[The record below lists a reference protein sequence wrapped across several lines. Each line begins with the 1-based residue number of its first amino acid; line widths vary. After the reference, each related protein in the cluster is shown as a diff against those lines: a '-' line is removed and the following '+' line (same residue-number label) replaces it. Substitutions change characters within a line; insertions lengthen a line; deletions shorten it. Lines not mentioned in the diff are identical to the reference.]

1 MLSHGRCSGPLLSP
15 EPALSAR
22 WMPGRRMES
31 EAMFLERYGRH
42 IVLPEIGLEG
52 QRKIMQGKV
61 LVIGAGGLGSPVAYY
76 LAAAGVGVLGI
87 VDCDVVDRSNLQRQ
101 ILHTTEDIGRPKVI
115 SAKEKLN
122 KLNPDICVRTYETQV
137 DASNIGEIIAPYDFV
152 VDGVDNFQTKF
163 LINDACILAGIPFS
177 MGGVLQFVGQTM
189 TVLPGKSACY
199 RCVMGDVSK
208 SAPTCAEKGLL
219 GPVPGITGTIQA
231 TEVLKYLTG
240 TGELLCDNLL
250 IFDAKA
256 MEFMKSPVRRNP
268 DCRAC
273 GAHPE
278 SLVRKGGNGPQ
289 PS

>member
-1 MLSHGRCSGPLLSP
+1 
-15 EPALSAR
+15 
-22 WMPGRRMES
+22 MES
-31 EAMFLERYGRH
+31 EAMFLERYSRH
-42 IVLPEIGLEG
+42 IVLPGIGIEG
-52 QRKIMQGKV
+52 QRKIARGKV

-87 VDCDVVDRSNLQRQ
+87 LDCDVVDRSNLQRQ
-101 ILHTTEDIGRPKVI
+101 ILHATDDIGRPKVV
-115 SAKEKLN
+115 SAKEKLER
-122 KLNPDICVRTYETQV
+122 LNPDVSVRTYDTRI
-137 DASNIGEIIAPYDFV
+137 DASNIGKIIAPYDFV

-231 TEVLKYLTG
+231 AEALKYLTG
-240 TGELLCDNLL
+240 AGELLCDNLL
-250 IFDAKA
+250 LFDATA

-268 DCRAC
+268 DCPAC
-273 GAHPE
+273 GEHHAP
-278 SLVRKGGNGPQ
+278 PQ